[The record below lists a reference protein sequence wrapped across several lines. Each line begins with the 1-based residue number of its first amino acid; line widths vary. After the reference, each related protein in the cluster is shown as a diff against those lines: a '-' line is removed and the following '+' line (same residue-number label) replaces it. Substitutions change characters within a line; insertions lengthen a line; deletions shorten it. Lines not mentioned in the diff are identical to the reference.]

1 MQSPCKQQFYSH
13 GYSDSPL
20 KIRIIQFSKE
30 VDSESV
36 KGAFDFVKE
45 PLPRIGI
52 VIASILGIV
61 VLLKVIPKLRSSESD
76 DDFDYYGE
84 EFETS
89 EKATPRQFMPEK
101 TFELETQSQPEPI
114 VVSTWEELPDGEW
127 LDNDEEGVHWYLDND
142 GNHWHSTD
150 DGYRLCDETQ

>member
-1 MQSPCKQQFYSH
+1 MEKYNGC
-13 GYSDSPL
+13 
-20 KIRIIQFSKE
+20 
-30 VDSESV
+30 SV
-36 KGAFDFVKE
+36 PQYTAYRCGRPHVQGV
-45 PLPRIGI
+45 P
-52 VIASILGIV
+52 
-61 VLLKVIPKLRSSESD
+61 
-76 DDFDYYGE
+76 
-84 EFETS
+84 FETS
-89 EKATPRQFMPEK
+89 EKATQRQFMPEK